1 MSSALHSLLSDW
13 LARQA
18 NWPVPGSTHASLPH
32 RECSALLRRLRHETT
47 KLRQNLRAFALRALH
62 LTRRPLRDGHDQFEW
77 LVAVLAH
84 ELVTRHGTSL
94 VLSSSLPQRRGVQAE
109 TSDGGPGDGACVGSR
124 ALSRLHRPHQRPQF
138 ALFHRVSSLARPTG
152 RVVRFLTVS
161 RNEVSRTRASVRT
174 HGTSM
179 RAATDTSPSRRDRCP

>member
-1 MSSALHSLLSDW
+1 
-13 LARQA
+13 
-18 NWPVPGSTHASLPH
+18 
-32 RECSALLRRLRHETT
+32 
-47 KLRQNLRAFALRALH
+47 QNLRAFALRALH
-62 LTRRPLRDGHDQFEW
+62 LTRLPLRDGHDQFEW

-94 VLSSSLPQRRGVQAE
+94 VLSSPLPQRRGVQAE

-124 ALSRLHRPHQRPQF
+124 ALPRLHRAPPRLHRPDPGPQF

-152 RVVRFLTVS
+152 RVVGFLTVS

-174 HGTSM
+174 PGTSM
-179 RAATDTSPSRRDRCP
+179 RAATGTSPSRRDRCP